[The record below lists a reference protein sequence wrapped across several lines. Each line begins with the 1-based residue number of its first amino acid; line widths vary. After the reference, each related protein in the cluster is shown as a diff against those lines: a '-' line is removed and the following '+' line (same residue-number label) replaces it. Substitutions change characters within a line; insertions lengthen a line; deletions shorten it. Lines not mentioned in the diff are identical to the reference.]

1 MINQININQATVTPL
16 FDEPATVLRPNDTG
30 INDPNKANERK
41 LFIGMLSKT
50 HTEEEIRNMFKP
62 YGEIEEC
69 TVLRTSD
76 GQSKGCAFV
85 KYSTHQ
91 SAIDAINRLHASTTM
106 DGASSSLVVK
116 FADND
121 KERAVRKMQQLVSN
135 NVLAQ
140 GQVPV
145 YQVPQNIIQF
155 NPTSSSVT
163 TQISNDS
170 KKTEV
175 ENYTELEQ
183 GLLKDPS
190 YLAQLYNQAHQ
201 GLVPLVNGAPL
212 YSEVANVYQ
221 NGINAHILHQQLQQG
236 YPMYPFNMQANM
248 YQCMEAQQSQPPNYQ
263 QEISPKQQQRQM
275 IANGLSPVNLAAA
288 GASSPI
294 AVPTSCLTT
303 PGYTP
308 AGPGLPFAIVSIP
321 IPGQGIVAVPVS
333 ASGSANQML
342 HLNPCAPQKEGPDE
356 CNLFIYHL
364 PAEFTDQDLANI
376 FIPFG
381 TVISAKVF
389 IDRATNQS
397 KCFGFVSYDNL
408 TSAQL
413 AIHTMNGFNIGNKRL
428 KVQLKRQKPG
438 EQLAQSHIDMASN
451 MAQVH

>member
-1 MINQININQATVTPL
+1 MINQININQANVTPL
-16 FDEPATVLRPNDTG
+16 FEEPAAVLRPNDTG

-41 LFIGMLSKT
+41 LFVGMLSKT
-50 HTEEEIRNMFKP
+50 HTEEEIRAMFRP
-62 YGEIEEC
+62 FGEIEEC
-69 TVLRTSD
+69 TVLRTSE
-76 GQSKGCAFV
+76 GQSRGCAFI
-85 KYSTHQ
+85 KFTTHK

-106 DGASSSLVVK
+106 EGASSSLVVK

-135 NVLAQ
+135 NVLTQNTGA
-140 GQVPV
+140 VPATLN
-145 YQVPQNIIQF
+145 YQLPANIIQF
-155 NPTSSSVT
+155 SNTPASINPQVQSENKNTEEAFQESVEHN
-163 TQISNDS
+163 I
-170 KKTEV
+170 
-175 ENYTELEQ
+175 Y
-183 GLLKDPS
+183 KDPN
-190 YLAQLYNQAHQ
+190 YLAQIYNQAHQ
-201 GLVPLVNGAPL
+201 GLVPLVNGAPM
-212 YSEVANVYQ
+212 YGEVANIYQ
-221 NGINAHILHQQLQQG
+221 NGINAQIMQELQHG
-236 YPMYPFNMQANM
+236 YPMYPFNMQSGI
-248 YQCMEAQQSQPPNYQ
+248 YQYALPQQGNYPQETSPRATQ
-263 QEISPKQQQRQM
+263 QQQQRPI

-288 GASSPI
+288 GSSSPI

-303 PGYTP
+303 AGYTP

-333 ASGSANQML
+333 PSGSANQML
-342 HLNPCAPQKEGPDE
+342 HINPCAPQKEGPDE

-397 KCFGFVSYDNL
+397 KCFGFVSYDNV

-428 KVQLKRQKPG
+428 KVQLKRAKP
-438 EQLAQSHIDMASN
+438 EDAQLAQIDVMASC
-451 MAQVH
+451 